1 MLKQQAKNAEYSQL
15 SSEVGLNVTQAEAEE
30 CMTSPKRRAKSRQ
43 HKQCWVDERCAGD
56 LVELRYFD
64 RPFKSNAGV
73 VMSSKDR
80 CQVFGHADTDTFDE
94 HAQNLYR
101 LSFGQALKMLRKP
114 RAMKT
119 PPLCAKMSARN
130 CKDDEGE
137 QEHEQCPNDEEYD
150 SEKRHQKGQAHEE
163 AKVAAPV
170 RAIDVTEFGIAAPE
184 GYFETS
190 LGASNESSTE
200 DSSIDTAVRVKSD
213 KHVKR
218 F

>member
-1 MLKQQAKNAEYSQL
+1 M
-15 SSEVGLNVTQAEAEE
+15 G
-30 CMTSPKRRAKSRQ
+30 
-43 HKQCWVDERCAGD
+43 
-56 LVELRYFD
+56 
-64 RPFKSNAGV
+64 
-73 VMSSKDR
+73 SKDSH
-80 CQVFGHADTDTFDE
+80 QIFDHTDTDSFDE
-94 HAQNLYR
+94 HAPNLCR

-114 RAMKT
+114 RARKT
-119 PPLCAKMSARN
+119 PPLGARMSTRN

-137 QEHEQCPNDEEYD
+137 QAQQQCPNDEEYN
-150 SEKRHQKGQAHEE
+150 SEKRHQKGQAHED